1 MLLNVGR
8 EGLDAFRYISGN
20 IYQVYMYIYNLI
32 SYRHVIKLDQSPFC
46 CFFYVDR
53 WFVHELF
60 IFVPLSNGHRSLL
73 HLKL

>member
-46 CFFYVDR
+46 CFFM
-53 WFVHELF
+53 
-60 IFVPLSNGHRSLL
+60 
-73 HLKL
+73 